1 MGYRLN
7 CLDEPVFMTVSK
19 PLLTEFGIHHRLDS
33 CAWFHKS
40 FPCCLT
46 GFHLHRHHTVRVL
59 PWHGVECFHDGGL
72 NLAMGWGP
80 QRDLGSIGWDAG
92 GLRLPCIPG
101 STPCLI
107 LRESRFVIQLITMDC
122 RNKHILR
129 VLCRNFSRISSDS
142 VPNYCNHCKLQRP
155 HSFVIFLFVYFLLSY
170 QIVKKKNK
178 FGLLHWALFWRLL
191 PTNRQFFG
199 PFLPR
204 SSQIRLF
211 IPQTQSWVAKRVLV
225 CLHTN

>member
-1 MGYRLN
+1 MA
-7 CLDEPVFMTVSK
+7 VSK
-19 PLLTEFGIHHRLDS
+19 PLLTEFGILHHRLDS
-33 CAWFHKS
+33 CAWFHNS

-107 LRESRFVIQLITMDC
+107 LRESRFVIQLITIDC

-142 VPNYCNHCKLQRP
+142 VPNYCNHCRLQRP
-155 HSFVIFLFVYFLLSY
+155 HYFVIFLFVYFLLSY
-170 QIVKKKNK
+170 LIVKKISLDYCI
-178 FGLLHWALFWRLL
+178 GR
-191 PTNRQFFG
+191 FFG
-199 PFLPR
+199 DCFL
-204 SSQIRLF
+204 QIASFLGHF
-211 IPQTQSWVAKRVLV
+211 CHEVPKIDYLYPKLSLE
-225 CLHTN
+225 